1 MKLLIFLG
9 ARVYFFHF
17 VFHDWA
23 DIDALRILR
32 NIADAMTPGYS
43 KLILNE
49 SLLPEKDWSLMHAVG
64 DIHIMALLSA
74 SKRSQKQF
82 QRLLDSVGFK
92 VIKFW
97 YPPDFGEGVIE
108 AMRE

>member
-1 MKLLIFLG
+1 MK
-9 ARVYFFHF
+9 
-17 VFHDWA
+17 
-23 DIDALRILR
+23 
-32 NIADAMTPGYS
+32 PGHS

-49 SLLPEKDWSLMHAVG
+49 SLLPEKDWPLMHAVG

-82 QRLLDSVGFK
+82 QRLLDSAGLK

-97 YPPDFGEGVIE
+97 YPPDFGDGIIE
-108 AMRE
+108 AIRE